1 MRSQFLL
8 VPLASLV
15 AGVPAYAA
23 TYLTV
28 EQAQA
33 VLFPGAS
40 LTEDFRTLSKT
51 QAREIQRASGVRV
64 SGQTVK
70 AWRVSTGGWFIVD
83 EVLGKHEFIPFALAL
98 DADGAVRGIEILE
111 YHEAYG
117 GQIRIA
123 AWRAQFVGRRPG
135 AQLELD
141 GDIKNISGA
150 TLSCRHV
157 TDGVKRLLAT
167 YALVLA
173 PARD

>member
-40 LTEDFRTLSKT
+40 LTEDFRTLS
-51 QAREIQRASGVRV
+51 
-64 SGQTVK
+64 
-70 AWRVSTGGWFIVD
+70 
-83 EVLGKHEFIPFALAL
+83 
-98 DADGAVRGIEILE
+98 
-111 YHEAYG
+111 
-117 GQIRIA
+117 
-123 AWRAQFVGRRPG
+123 
-135 AQLELD
+135 
-141 GDIKNISGA
+141 NISGA